1 MSSVPTP
8 QLPQYRITLFYGPE
22 PVQGRPSRV
31 RCIFNVKKRSWKGG
45 VQVAVELDEQQLAG
59 ARQVVGFEIW
69 LKAILAEVR
78 EAERG
83 DYESRARDLF
93 AQGVC
98 ALKLDLAIEAGIRQ
112 ENHCIE
118 AGSLVG
124 ELAREVAK
132 QADRIKSRILAELDL
147 AEG

>member
-69 LKAILAEVR
+69 LKAILAEVP

-83 DYESRARDLF
+83 DYESRVRDLF
-93 AQGVC
+93 PQGVC

-132 QADRIKSRILAELDL
+132 QADRIKARILAELDL

>member
-22 PVQGRPSRV
+22 PVEGRPSRV

-45 VQVAVELDEQQLAG
+45 VQAAVELDEQQLAG

-69 LKAILAEVR
+69 LKAILAEVP